1 MPQFEIIDH
10 TADIGITAYGKDVKE
25 IFAGSAYAMFSLI
38 ADLDNVEEKTHQNI
52 EVTATDQESLL
63 VSWLNE
69 LLYICDVERKIFKRF
84 DIVHLDKNRLKAKAF
99 GETIDQARHALK
111 TDIKA
116 ATYHMLK
123 IEKLA
128 NGNFKAQVIFD
139 I

>member
-1 MPQFEIIDH
+1 MPQFELIDH
-10 TADIGITAYGKDVKE
+10 TADIGITAYGKDLKE
-25 IFAGSAYAMFSLI
+25 IFAGSAYAMFSLT
-38 ADLDNVEEKTHQNI
+38 ADLDNVEENTHCEI
-52 EVTATDQESLL
+52 EVTATDKESLL
-63 VSWLNE
+63 ISWLNE
-69 LLYICDVERKIFKRF
+69 LLYVYEVEHMLFKRF

-99 GETIDQARHALK
+99 GEKIDSARHGLK

-123 IEKLA
+123 IEKMA